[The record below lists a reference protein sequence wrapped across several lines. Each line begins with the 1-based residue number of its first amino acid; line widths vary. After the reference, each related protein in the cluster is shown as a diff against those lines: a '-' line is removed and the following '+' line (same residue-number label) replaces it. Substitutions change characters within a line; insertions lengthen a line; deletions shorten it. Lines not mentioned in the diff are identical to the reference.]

1 MNAAPWFSNVF
12 DGSWWQEI
20 TEMMNIFEEVV
31 GE

>member
-1 MNAAPWFSNVF
+1 MTAAPWFSNVF

>member
-1 MNAAPWFSNVF
+1 MIATPWFSNVF
-12 DGSWWQEI
+12 DWSLWQEI